1 MPGVEGPH
9 SRDSHQGFFGVEL
22 ATPSVPEGV
31 LVEIKGLKESPTHNP
46 AIECELQ
53 LVAGLYIE
61 ELMDM
66 DLVDWIG
73 EVIPSVPE
81 SPASPLVPPS

>member
-1 MPGVEGPH
+1 MPGTEGPLP
-9 SRDSHQGFFGVEL
+9 SDSQQGLGVEL
-22 ATPSVPEGV
+22 ATPFVPEGV
-31 LVEIKGLKESPTHNP
+31 LVEIKGLKESPTHTP
-46 AIECELQ
+46 AIECELY

-81 SPASPLVPPS
+81 SPLVPPS